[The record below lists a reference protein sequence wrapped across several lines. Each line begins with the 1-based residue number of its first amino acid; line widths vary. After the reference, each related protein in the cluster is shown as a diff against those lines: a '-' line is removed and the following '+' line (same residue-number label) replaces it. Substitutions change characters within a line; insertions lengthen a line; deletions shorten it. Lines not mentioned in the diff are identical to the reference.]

1 MFALPTAI
9 YTHGPGLRHVYL
21 YSNILIMVAYI
32 LFVGHLWN
40 EVNLSGI
47 VASTAWKLISV
58 SALHLEWGKIFDC
71 RNFFC
76 Q

>member
-1 MFALPTAI
+1 
-9 YTHGPGLRHVYL
+9 
-21 YSNILIMVAYI
+21 MVAYI